1 LVDYLVEMK
10 VVTKVALLADQM
22 VLMTADLMVETKG
35 KMKVEQ
41 WVP

>member
-1 LVDYLVEMK
+1 MK

-22 VLMTADLMVETKG
+22 VLMTADLMVEKKG

>member
-1 LVDYLVEMK
+1 MAGMK
-10 VVTKVALLADQM
+10 VVTKVAWLADQM

-41 WVP
+41 SVP